1 MLLFNYPK
9 IGGFNDERE
18 IEKEENKEGRIFI
31 PGHLP
36 GWSTGV

>member
-1 MLLFNYPK
+1 MLLYYLDHK
-9 IGGFNDERE
+9 GGFKDERE

-36 GWSTGV
+36 